1 MTIAKQFIFYFKSNF
16 KNERRDVNL
25 STEQQCLLENLL
37 LFDESKDL
45 NKCKLVNVD
54 QAFFQWI

>member
-1 MTIAKQFIFYFKSNF
+1 VTIAKQFIFYFKSNF